1 MEYDQAKRSSGETRE
16 VDQTNSPE
24 AIDRLSK
31 IVDECLKLALRTGK
45 PDVIEAAESAFSHVG
60 KISIAPELEKARERP
75 ERDVH
80 KSKSVPRPPYK
91 AAIVRRLLPG

>member
-1 MEYDQAKRSSGETRE
+1 VEYDQPKRSSGENRE

-45 PDVIEAAESAFSHVG
+45 PDVIEVAESAFSMSV
-60 KISIAPELEKARERP
+60 
-75 ERDVH
+75 
-80 KSKSVPRPPYK
+80 KSQLRRSLKSYSSGRCATFTNRRASLPRPARVEAK
-91 AAIVRRLLPG
+91 TGII